1 MTPTPHDERLLKA
14 LAHAIVVH
22 PRATLKELAETAG
35 VSKATLHRFCGTRDN
50 LVAMLENHGE
60 QVLNQVIANAALHTA
75 APLEAV
81 RHLIAE
87 HLKHREMLV
96 FLMFQYRPDTLL
108 GDSEDRRWLTYT
120 RAMDAFFLRAQ
131 QMGVLRIDISAAVF
145 TEVFITQIYAMVG
158 ARSQCQF
165 GAGLGAIVPAGGAGQ
180 GLRPLAYA
188 QKKGPWAQVP
198 RAKAVGSSNQ
208 RSLFQPRAG
217 QPPPKAR
224 NRSTSASCRCVLAS
238 MYAASF
244 TKSLRCASR

>member
-35 VSKATLHRFCGTRDN
+35 VSKATLHRFCG

-145 TEVFITQIYAMVG
+145 TEVFITQIYAMVDAERRG
-158 ARSQCQF
+158 R
-165 GAGLGAIVPAGGAGQ
+165 
-180 GLRPLAYA
+180 
-188 QKKGPWAQVP
+188 
-198 RAKAVGSSNQ
+198 
-208 RSLFQPRAG
+208 
-217 QPPPKAR
+217 
-224 NRSTSASCRCVLAS
+224 
-238 MYAASF
+238 AASANSAQALEQLF
-244 TKSLRCASR
+244 LQGALARG

>member
-1 MTPTPHDERLLKA
+1 MHPTPHDERLLKA

-60 QVLNQVIANAALHTA
+60 QVLNQVIENAHLHTA
-75 APLEAV
+75 EPLAAV

-108 GDSEDRRWLTYT
+108 GDSDDRRWLAYT

-145 TEVFITQIYAMVG
+145 TEVFITQIYAMVDAERRG
-158 ARSQCQF
+158 R
-165 GAGLGAIVPAGGAGQ
+165 
-180 GLRPLAYA
+180 
-188 QKKGPWAQVP
+188 
-198 RAKAVGSSNQ
+198 
-208 RSLFQPRAG
+208 
-217 QPPPKAR
+217 
-224 NRSTSASCRCVLAS
+224 
-238 MYAASF
+238 AASANSAQALEQLF
-244 TKSLRCASR
+244 LQGALARG